1 MEGLEIFREA
11 FEAYSDNYV
20 IIEDNEIIAPES
32 IVVCIREFVA
42 SIRNDWDTLSEP
54 LAKALDQNSSFIEAL
69 LEQLD
74 ELFTTEQ
81 L

>member
-1 MEGLEIFREA
+1 MLK
-11 FEAYSDNYV
+11 NVV
-20 IIEDNEIIAPES
+20 IMEDNEIIAPES
-32 IVVCIREFVA
+32 IVVCIREFVT
-42 SIRNDWDTLSEP
+42 SIRNDLDVLSEP

-74 ELFTTEQ
+74 GLFITEQ

>member
-1 MEGLEIFREA
+1 MLK
-11 FEAYSDNYV
+11 NVV
-20 IIEDNEIIAPES
+20 IMEDNEIIAPES
-32 IVVCIREFVA
+32 IVVCIRDFVA
-42 SIRNDWDTLSEP
+42 SIRNDWNTLSEP

-69 LEQLD
+69 LDQLN

>member
-1 MEGLEIFREA
+1 MLK
-11 FEAYSDNYV
+11 NVV
-20 IIEDNEIIAPES
+20 IMEDNEIIAPES
-32 IVVCIREFVA
+32 IVACIRDFVA
-42 SIRNDWDTLSEP
+42 SIRNDWNTLSEA

-69 LEQLD
+69 LDQLN